1 MFIHGMTL
9 CSFTGKQIVGKQSLA
24 AAATCIPQK
33 EAIIFCWWFTTYLT
47 WNGAKM
53 SWQCYNSLYLNYW
66 GEQLGNRNLLMP
78 LTFLRICFTLYLS

>member
-33 EAIIFCWWFTTYLT
+33 EAIINAGGC
-47 WNGAKM
+47 
-53 SWQCYNSLYLNYW
+53 
-66 GEQLGNRNLLMP
+66 LGSVL
-78 LTFLRICFTLYLS
+78 IHCI